1 MGRYLELVE
10 GSFTSDHYAKQDY
23 SNYPYVAYS
32 IADDNVIYTI
42 ISNETGT
49 MYTVLLAEQVNI
61 SGLTYNMVDLG
72 LSVKWADRNVGAND
86 SEDYG
91 CYFAWG
97 DTVGY
102 KYKGAQQLSAG
113 ELATLMQPVIFPD
126 PNADDYVELTADNI
140 GDILAASGIEGTDLS
155 IMGIGFVK
163 NKLFNWG
170 SYFDTTDGG
179 STFNK
184 YATDKLTV
192 LEAADDAAN
201 VNMGSDYRMPTDAEF
216 TELINGTV
224 PTFIDLQGN
233 EFSKSEAQNGAIAES
248 NLKGVKFTGTN
259 GNSIFIPAAGDC
271 LETMLDGIGFN
282 GGLWSS
288 SLDSSNSVNAWGL
301 NFDCNGILD
310 IINGGRYIGLSV
322 RAVQP

>member
-1 MGRYLELVE
+1 MKHLKLFQTEAEYTAYKDSEDFILPNV
-10 GSFTSDHYAKQDY
+10 S
-23 SNYPYVAYS
+23 YVVDS
-32 IADDNVIYTI
+32 DNVFYTI
-42 ISNETGT
+42 IPTGT
-49 MYTVLLAEQVNI
+49 MYTVLLVEQSDI
-61 SGLTYNMVDLG
+61 SGLSYNMVDLG

-86 SEDYG
+86 PEDYG
-91 CYFAWG
+91 SYFQWG

-102 KYKGAQQLSAG
+102 KYKGAQQVSAG
-113 ELATLMQPVIFPD
+113 ELATLIQPVLFPD

-140 GDILAASGIEGTDLS
+140 GEILLEQGIEGTDLS
-155 IMGIGFVK
+155 IMGTGFVK

-259 GNSIFIPAAGDC
+259 GNSIFIPAAGYCD
-271 LETMLDGIGFN
+271 ETMLNLIGYN
-282 GGLWSS
+282 GDLWSS
-288 SLDSSNSVNAWGL
+288 SLYSSNSMGARYLSFDYYGNLGVNGHIR
-301 NFDCNGILD
+301 CYGQ
-310 IINGGRYIGLSV
+310 SV
-322 RAVQP
+322 RGVCN